1 MFARL
6 AVLTVT
12 VSLLPAAAHAQG
24 FGIYEQGTCVM
35 SRGGAGVAE
44 PCEDGS
50 AIYINP
56 AGLAAGNRVI
66 ISGGP
71 TLVFGSGS
79 FTSDQGTSTP
89 LEIGGG
95 APPIHAYFKYGINGK
110 LAFGVGAYVPYGLRI
125 SWPLDFGGRFISYDA
140 RLQTVYIQPTLA
152 YAVTPG
158 ISIGGGITIARSSV
172 ELNRREDLARVPL
185 IGPLTFGAL
194 VDPQTDFENTSL
206 SASGAMGVGAN
217 LGVIVR
223 AGNRVN
229 LGVRYLTQVRLHYD
243 GTATFT
249 PIAANYRV
257 TKPNVLGLPVGTPL
271 NAPVALAQ
279 ASLQTQPTSTE
290 IDMPAQLVA
299 GASVKANPR
308 LTLFADYQWI
318 QWSAFDTVTLDF
330 SNPIP
335 PDEPLAQNY
344 HDTNAV
350 RLGAQYVIN
359 PMLRLSGGY
368 FHNQAA
374 APDENVTPL
383 LPDAARNHFTVGAG
397 WTPHP
402 KFTLDLAYQ
411 FVRYDDRRGRIVNP
425 PPDQAPTTALNSGVY
440 RSRGDLLGITV
451 TYRP

>member
-1 MFARL
+1 M
-6 AVLTVT
+6 
-12 VSLLPAAAHAQG
+12 
-24 FGIYEQGTCVM
+24 
-35 SRGGAGVAE
+35 
-44 PCEDGS
+44 
-50 AIYINP
+50 
-56 AGLAAGNRVI
+56 
-66 ISGGP
+66 
-71 TLVFGSGS
+71 
-79 FTSDQGTSTP
+79 
-89 LEIGGG
+89 
-95 APPIHAYFKYGINGK
+95 
-110 LAFGVGAYVPYGLRI
+110 YV
-125 SWPLDFGGRFISYDA
+125 
-140 RLQTVYIQPTLA
+140 QPTLA
-152 YAVTPG
+152 YTVTPG

-223 AGNRVN
+223 AGSRVN
-229 LGVRYLTQVRLHYD
+229 LGVRYLTHVRLQYD

-279 ASLQTQPTSTE
+279 ASLQTQATSTE
-290 IDMPAQLVA
+290 IDMPAQLVL
-299 GASVKANPR
+299 GASVKANPQ

-335 PDEPLAQNY
+335 PDEALAQNY

-350 RLGAQYVIN
+350 RLGAQYGIS

-425 PPDQAPTTALNSGVY
+425 PPGQAPTTALNSGVY